1 MAIRDKHDR
10 IRCGLNAPFGARCF
24 LTRRPGGRLA
34 DHLRLNA
41 PFGARCFLTRRP
53 GGRLPDH
60 LRLNAPF
67 GARCFLTQLII
78 QREIANNIAVLMHL
92 LALGA
97 F

>member
-10 IRCGLNAPFGARCF
+10 IRCG
-24 LTRRPGGRLA
+24 
-34 DHLRLNA
+34 LNA